1 MTLSTRNL
9 LILDFLIKHKQS
21 SIKEIAE
28 KFNISESSARYDLK
42 NIEVLIE
49 KKNANIEFLSKGNIY
64 FNNFEKN
71 IFDFSQDNLQYILTS
86 EERVEFLEIF
96 ILLNNQP
103 FNIQRIIEI
112 LDITRNTLKVILR
125 KLNKIS
131 IKWELLLIMMGL
143 FL

>member
-112 LDITRNTLKVILR
+112 LDITRNTFKSDFEKV
-125 KLNKIS
+125 KQN
-131 IKWELLLIMMGL
+131 
-143 FL
+143 F

>member
-71 IFDFSQDNLQYILTS
+71 IFDFLKIIYN
-86 EERVEFLEIF
+86 IF
-96 ILLNNQP
+96 
-103 FNIQRIIEI
+103 
-112 LDITRNTLKVILR
+112 
-125 KLNKIS
+125 
-131 IKWELLLIMMGL
+131 
-143 FL
+143 